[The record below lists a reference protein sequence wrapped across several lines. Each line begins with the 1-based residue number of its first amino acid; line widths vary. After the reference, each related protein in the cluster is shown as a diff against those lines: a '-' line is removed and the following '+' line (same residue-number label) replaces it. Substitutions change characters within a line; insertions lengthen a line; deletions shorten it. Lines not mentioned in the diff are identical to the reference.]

1 MKADNY
7 LKELTKRIEDPDARK
22 EIMREYQ
29 EHIEDCRAALMESG
43 MSEEEAEEEAR
54 IMQEFKR
61 KKKKSKQK

>member
-29 EHIEDCRAALMESG
+29 EHIEDCRAALME
-43 MSEEEAEEEAR
+43 
-54 IMQEFKR
+54 
-61 KKKKSKQK
+61 